1 MGGQRDRGE
10 RNCINLSESRFA
22 PYNTVRGLRFDSTSF
37 TAHVRGPALTE
48 GGLEHGPDI
57 PLSYW
62 NCMNIVIVE
71 SPAKAKTINKYLG
84 SSYEVLASFGHVRD
98 LPARNGSV
106 DPEQDFKM
114 IWEVDAKAVG
124 RLNDIARSLK
134 GASRLILA
142 TDPDRE
148 GEAISWH
155 VLEILKEK
163 RAIGDHKIERVV
175 FNAITKQAV
184 SEAMKHP
191 RQIDSALVDAYMA
204 RRALDYLVGFTLSP
218 VLWRKLP
225 GARSAGRVQSVA
237 LRLVCDR
244 ELEIEKFVAREYWS
258 LVATLITPRGDSF
271 EARLVGADGR
281 KLQRLD
287 IGTGTEAEDFRRA
300 LEAANFTVTAVD
312 AKPARRNPQAPFT
325 TSTLQQEASRKYG
338 FAPAH
343 TMRIAQRLYEG
354 IDIGGETTGLITY
367 MRTDGVQIAPEAVTQ
382 ARKVIGED
390 YGDAYVPGSARAYQT
405 KAKNAQEAHEA
416 IRPTDLSRRPASLSQ
431 RLDADQARLYEL
443 IWKRTI
449 ASQMESAELERTT
462 VDIGAR
468 AGGRNLEL
476 RATGQ
481 VIKFDGFLTLY
492 QEGRDDEED
501 EDSRRL
507 PLMNTGE
514 ALKREHL
521 AVTQHFTEPPPRFS
535 EASLVKRME
544 ELGIGR
550 PSTYASILQVL
561 KDRGYVRL
569 EKKRLHGVDKG
580 RVVVAFLENFFRRY
594 VEYDFTANLEEQ
606 LDRISN
612 NEISWKQVLTDFWR
626 DFIGAVD
633 EIKDLR
639 VAQVLDALDEMLGPH
654 IYPPRED
661 GGDVRQ
667 CPSCDNGRLNL
678 KAGKFGAFVGCSNYP
693 ECRYTRPLAA
703 DSEGTAD
710 KMLGKD
716 PKTDLDVWIK
726 AGRFG
731 PYIQLG
737 EQKDYEEG
745 TKPKRAGIPKGTSP
759 ADVDLELALRLLA
772 LPREIGLHPESG
784 KPITAGLG
792 RFGPFV
798 RHEKTYASLEAGDEV
813 FTSGLNRA
821 VTLIAER
828 IAKGPGRRFGAD
840 PGRVLGDHPSLGAIA
855 VKNGRYGPYVSAG
868 GVNATIPSDFEKDTI
883 TVEQAIALI
892 DERAAKGTTK
902 RKAPRKAAK
911 STAKAATDKTAK
923 KAAPKKAAA
932 KKAATPKEAATKKAA
947 TRATTEGDSEPAPST
962 PTAPAK
968 KAASRT
974 TARPTAKKAAKKD
987 SKTPSVSKTAPRKRA
1002 AGKAASA

>member
-1 MGGQRDRGE
+1 
-10 RNCINLSESRFA
+10 
-22 PYNTVRGLRFDSTSF
+22 
-37 TAHVRGPALTE
+37 
-48 GGLEHGPDI
+48 
-57 PLSYW
+57 
-62 NCMNIVIVE
+62 MNIVIVE

-98 LPARNGSV
+98 LPAKNGSV
-106 DPEQDFKM
+106 DPDDNFRM
-114 IWEVDAKAVG
+114 IWEVDPKAVG
-124 RLNDIARSLK
+124 RLNDIARSVK
-134 GASRLILA
+134 GADRLILA

-163 RAIGDHKIERVV
+163 RALKDQKIERVV

-184 SEAMKHP
+184 TDAMKHP
-191 RQIDSALVDAYMA
+191 RQIDGALVDAYMA

-258 LVATLITPRGDSF
+258 LVATLTTPRGDAF
-271 EARLVGADGR
+271 EGRLVGADG
-281 KLQRLD
+281 KKIQRLD
-287 IGTGTEAEDFRRA
+287 IGSGAEAEDFKKA
-300 LEAANFTVTAVD
+300 IEAASFTVATVE

-325 TSTLQQEASRKYG
+325 TSTLQQEASRKLG

-367 MRTDGVQIAPEAVTQ
+367 MRTDGVQIDNSAITQ

-390 YGDAYVPGSARAYQT
+390 YGNAYVPEAPRQYQA

-416 IRPTDLSRRPASLSQ
+416 IRPTDLSRRPADMRR
-431 RLDADQARLYEL
+431 RLDADQAKLYEL
-443 IWKRTI
+443 VWIRTI

-462 VDIGAR
+462 VDITAKAGAR
-468 AGGRNLEL
+468 VLEL

-481 VIKFDGFLTLY
+481 VIKFDGFLALY
-492 QEGRDDEED
+492 QEGRDDDGED
-501 EDSRRL
+501 DDSRRL
-507 PLMNTGE
+507 PAMSAGDP
-514 ALKREHL
+514 LKRQDL

-561 KDRGYVRL
+561 KDRGYVKL
-569 EKKRLHGVDKG
+569 EKKRLHGEDKG
-580 RVVVAFLENFFRRY
+580 RVVVAFLENFFARY
-594 VEYDFTANLEEQ
+594 VEYDFTADLEEQ

-612 NEISWKQVLTDFWR
+612 NEISWQQVLTDFWR
-626 DFIGAVD
+626 GFIGAVD

-639 VAQVLDALDEMLGPH
+639 VAQVLDVLDEMLGPH
-654 IYPPRED
+654 IYPPRSD

-667 CPSCDNGRLNL
+667 CPTCGTGRLNL

-693 ECRYTRPLAA
+693 ECRHTRPLAA
-703 DSEGTAD
+703 DSEASAD
-710 KMLGKD
+710 RILGKD
-716 PKTDLDVWIK
+716 PETERDVTVK

-737 EQKDYEEG
+737 EPKDYAEG
-745 TKPKRAGIPKGTSP
+745 EKPKRAGIPKGDSP
-759 ADVDLELALRLLA
+759 SDIDLERALKLLS
-772 LPREIGLHPESG
+772 LPREIGIHPESG
-784 KPITAGLG
+784 LPITAGLG

-798 RHEKTYASLEAGDEV
+798 RHDKTYASLEAGDEV
-813 FTSGLNRA
+813 FDVGLNRA
-821 VTLIAER
+821 VTLIAEKV
-828 IAKGPGRRFGAD
+828 AKGPSGRRFGAD
-840 PGRVLGDHPSLGAIA
+840 PGKPLGDHPTLGAVA
-855 VKNGRYGPYVSAG
+855 LKNGRYGAYVTAD
-868 GVNATIPSDFEKDTI
+868 GVNATIPSDKDKDALTL
-883 TVEQAIALI
+883 EEAIALI
-892 DERAAKGTTK
+892 DERVAKGGGGK
-902 RKAPRKAAK
+902 SGRGAKKAKAAK
-911 STAKAATDKTAK
+911 TKAKSSTKAAEDAD
-923 KAAPKKAAA
+923 
-932 KKAATPKEAATKKAA
+932 TPK
-947 TRATTEGDSEPAPST
+947 
-962 PTAPAK
+962 PAK
-968 KAASRT
+968 KAAVKKAPAKPKSEST
-974 TARPTAKKAAKKD
+974 SKARAPVASAAKTSAAKPAPSAKAPAKK
-987 SKTPSVSKTAPRKRA
+987 S
-1002 AGKAASA
+1002 AGKARG